1 MLGAWCQIASLV
13 FPVNIGC
20 EVVTS
25 LKDASCPPP
34 VSVDPMENKNES
46 FELSDEEA
54 EEKKKKKKKK
64 KNPPKKNSKKGKANK
79 QTEKPQAAAQE
90 AAAGGADNKDKA
102 VAPVL
107 PPNGPV
113 AYQAKGFQNAM
124 REFVKD
130 KREAG
135 MKYKDACEAW
145 MRSDIR
151 ADMLSTLSIAEM
163 KKRRFC

>member
-1 MLGAWCQIASLV
+1 MAVIAV
-13 FPVNIGC
+13 

-34 VSVDPMENKNES
+34 VSVDPMENKNEG
-46 FELSDEEA
+46 FELSDDET

-64 KNPPKKNSKKGKANK
+64 NTTKKDKKSKKQKAKK

-90 AAAGGADNKDKA
+90 AAAGAADNKDKA

-113 AYQAKGFQNAM
+113 AYKAKSFQNAM